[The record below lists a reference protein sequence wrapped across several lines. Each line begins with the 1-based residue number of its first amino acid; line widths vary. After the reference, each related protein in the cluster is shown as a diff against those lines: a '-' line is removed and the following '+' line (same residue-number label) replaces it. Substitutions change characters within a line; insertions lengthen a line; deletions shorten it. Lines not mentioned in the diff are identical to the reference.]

1 MVPPARY
8 SPAYMSEPIDA
19 IAALFAGEGMRE
31 YFGEPVSVGVHMLQ
45 TAALAESSG
54 APDHLVAAALLH
66 DIGHVRGVQ
75 IAHILLSG
83 TTDRHEEVGAGWLSA
98 WFPAE
103 VIEPV
108 RLHEAARRY
117 LCVVDEN
124 YLSSLS
130 RESACTLRKQ
140 GGPMTTREA
149 RAFEQLPYAQAAIA
163 VRRWDEAAKDPTA
176 RTPEFD
182 HFRPVLER
190 VLASSACDAEPGWQ
204 RPAQR

>member
-1 MVPPARY
+1 MTD
-8 SPAYMSEPIDA
+8 PIDA

-31 YFGEPVSVGVHMLQ
+31 YFGEAVSVGVHMLQ
-45 TAALAESSG
+45 AATLAENSG

-108 RLHEAARRY
+108 RLHVAAKRY
-117 LCVVDEN
+117 LCAVEQD
-124 YLSSLS
+124 YLASLS
-130 RESACTLRKQ
+130 RESACTLRRQ
-140 GGPMTTREA
+140 GGPMSSREV
-149 RAFEQLPYAQAAIA
+149 REFEQSPHAQAAIA
-163 VRRWDEAAKDPTA
+163 VRRWDEAAKDPA
-176 RTPEFD
+176 AQTPDFD

-190 VLASSACDAEPGWQ
+190 VLASSASAP
-204 RPAQR
+204 R